1 MENVNLSS
9 NFRTWSDVERR
20 RAELEMSKAELAR
33 RAGIP
38 ENTIHK
44 GIKTN
49 SNLRPS
55 TASVVENALTRFAD
69 EQCARGRAA

>member
-1 MENVNLSS
+1 
-9 NFRTWSDVERR
+9 
-20 RAELEMSKAELAR
+20 MSKAELAR

-49 SNLRPS
+49 SSLRPS